1 LSGGRALHAVI
12 NFGLMRLSVGVLT
25 VINFGLIRSSV
36 GVLTVTKGSD

>member
-1 LSGGRALHAVI
+1 
-12 NFGLMRLSVGVLT
+12 MRLSVGVLT